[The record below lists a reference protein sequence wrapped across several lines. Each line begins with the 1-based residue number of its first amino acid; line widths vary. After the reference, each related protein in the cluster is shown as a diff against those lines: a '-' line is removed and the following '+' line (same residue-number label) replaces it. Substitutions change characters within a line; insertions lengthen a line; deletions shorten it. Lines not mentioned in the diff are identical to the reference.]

1 MERLKKID
9 RTLLFT
15 LLFLTGMGVV
25 MVYSTS
31 YFLALKLNGD
41 GNYFFERQILFAG
54 AGLVIMLGL
63 AAIDFRKLRPFT
75 YLFLGVAFALLV
87 LVFMPGIGKTVN
99 NAQRWISLGFMAF
112 QPSEVAKLALV
123 FYLAHSLAKKE
134 EKIKSFTVGFLPHVI
149 VAGVFLVLIQKQPDF
164 GTMMTLSAIVGIML
178 FISGTRIS
186 YLVFSGAAM
195 LPIAFVLIT
204 SASYRMKR
212 VLNFIDQLADP
223 RDASFHVTQSFIA
236 LGSGGWLGRGLG
248 ASRQKL
254 FFLPEAHTDF
264 ILSVIGE
271 ELGFVG
277 VVLVIMAFMIIVWR
291 GLRVAMRTSDNYGCY
306 LACGLTIMIGLQ
318 AFINIGVVLGC
329 LPTKGLTLPFI
340 SWGRTSLLISM
351 AAAGVLLSIS
361 ADAEN
366 NRESG
371 SQRGGKSRARQ

>member
-1 MERLKKID
+1 MGRLKKID

-31 YFLALKLNGD
+31 YFLAIKLYGD

-54 AGLVIMLGL
+54 VGLVIMLAL
-63 AAIDFRKLRPFT
+63 ASFDFRKLRPFT
-75 YLFLGVAFALLV
+75 YPLLAGSFVLLV
-87 LVFMPGIGKTVN
+87 LVFVPGIGKTVN
-99 NAQRWISLGFMAF
+99 HAQRWISLGFVAF
-112 QPSEVAKLALV
+112 QPSELAKLALV

-134 EKIKSFTVGFLPHVI
+134 EKIKSFTVGFLPHVM
-149 VAGVFLVLIQKQPDF
+149 VAGVLLALIQKQPDF

-186 YLVFSGAAM
+186 YLLFSAAAM

-264 ILSVIGE
+264 ILAVIGE
-271 ELGFVG
+271 ELGYLG
-277 VVLVIMAFMIIVWR
+277 VVAVILAFLIVVWR
-291 GLRVAMRTSDNYGCY
+291 GLRAAMRTRDNYASY

-351 AAAGVLLSIS
+351 AAAGILLSITAE
-361 ADAEN
+361 ADEN
-366 NRESG
+366 SESG
-371 SQRGGKSRARQ
+371 RSRAGKSRA